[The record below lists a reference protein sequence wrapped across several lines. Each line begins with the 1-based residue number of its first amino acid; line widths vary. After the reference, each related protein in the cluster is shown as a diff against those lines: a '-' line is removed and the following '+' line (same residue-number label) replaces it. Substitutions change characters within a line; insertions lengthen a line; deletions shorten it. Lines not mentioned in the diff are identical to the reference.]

1 MMVDNDCYSCNF
13 FRKDKDSIKN
23 IINEEIENNF
33 KEIKLEVEEL
43 KYLIKNF
50 EHEFNARERI
60 GLNINKIKSHSNKN
74 TLLLINNRGDE
85 LYE

>member
-1 MMVDNDCYSCNF
+1 
-13 FRKDKDSIKN
+13 
-23 IINEEIENNF
+23 
-33 KEIKLEVEEL
+33 
-43 KYLIKNF
+43 
-50 EHEFNARERI
+50 